1 MYTSTAVLGKCVSE
15 TITSAA
21 TLAKATPSR
30 SSCAPRSI
38 AKTEHQNAKHGL
50 PFDVWCIGRAFVL
63 WCLALHCVGRILQ
76 GLHGAP
82 ESAGRRPARGCGSGR
97 AEINWRFIMLR
108 ALFKAGMH
116 RLCAFTVSFLS
127 GGVTSRRRVR
137 GLVGSEGGGAA
148 IRSMKDV
155 RRCSKSCGRLST
167 SWGHQR
173 SELVS
178 AHLRHLARRS
188 CWAFSREG
196 WRPAD
201 LGSLAACRQTDSGR
215 ALATSPGPLWLYVVL
230 GKETEFQ
237 KAEPT

>member
-1 MYTSTAVLGKCVSE
+1 
-15 TITSAA
+15 
-21 TLAKATPSR
+21 
-30 SSCAPRSI
+30 
-38 AKTEHQNAKHGL
+38 
-50 PFDVWCIGRAFVL
+50 
-63 WCLALHCVGRILQ
+63 LHCVGRILQ

-97 AEINWRFIMLR
+97 AEINYNPAVHNAPSDLQGRD
-108 ALFKAGMH
+108 A
-116 RLCAFTVSFLS
+116 SFVCIHS
-127 GGVTSRRRVR
+127 VFPFRRSHEQTTSE

-167 SWGHQR
+167 SRGHQR

-201 LGSLAACRQTDSGR
+201 LVSLAACRQTDSGR

>member
-1 MYTSTAVLGKCVSE
+1 MRSYCGVWPCIAWGAFCQAYTA
-15 TITSAA
+15 
-21 TLAKATPSR
+21 
-30 SSCAPRSI
+30 
-38 AKTEHQNAKHGL
+38 HQN
-50 PFDVWCIGRAFVL
+50 
-63 WCLALHCVGRILQ
+63 LQ
-76 GLHGAP
+76 DDGPP
-82 ESAGRRPARGCGSGR
+82 EAAAA
-97 AEINWRFIMLR
+97 AEQKSTTIRRFIILR
-108 ALFKAGMH
+108 ALFQAGMH

-196 WRPAD
+196 WQPAD